1 MQRVRLTRRQRRRIK
16 RTLKEAAAGAIAGL
30 ALGGLLIAGFVF
42 DDYEPPSAPEHF
54 GQIEYGGTWWDVDDY
69 EEMMAEREEYLASE
83 RAEEQAF
90 MEQVEQAQE
99 RAAEPTTQPI
109 IGSMDWDAEESE
121 MLARIAM
128 AEAESEDTEGK
139 ALVILVVLNRVWN
152 DGFPNTIEGVITEKG
167 QFTAYENGR
176 YDSTDPSEDC
186 FDALDLVMS
195 GWDESEGALY
205 FESPSDSTWHS
216 THLEKLFT
224 HGKHTFYTEK

>member
-30 ALGGLLIAGFVF
+30 VLGGLLIAGFVF

-83 RAEEQAF
+83 QAEEEAF
-90 MEQVEQAQE
+90 MEQVRQAQE

-109 IGSMDWDAEESE
+109 IGSMDWDAEESY
-121 MLARIAM
+121 MLANIAM

-139 ALVILVVLNRVWN
+139 ALVILVVLNRVWS
-152 DGFPNTIEGVITEKG
+152 DGFPNTIEGVITEEE

-176 YDSTDPSEDC
+176 YDSTEPSEDC
-186 FDALDLVMS
+186 YDALEMVMT
-195 GWDESEGALY
+195 GWDESQGALY
-205 FESPSDSTWHS
+205 FESPSGSTWHS
-216 THLEKLFT
+216 THLKKLFT
-224 HGKHTFYTEK
+224 HGNHTFYAEE